1 MKPVPRLLHPRQS
14 QAGMTLIELL
24 VALSIGLFIIGA
36 ALMVFQSTSGIGRQ
50 ISELTQIRQEG
61 AHAFRVI
68 GKQVREA
75 GSVEPEYVSTNN
87 NFRFGEYNWTNGTP
101 VAAWT
106 PPSGSDFLSISQQV
120 QTGGTH
126 KELLRNCLGEKV
138 STSNR
143 RSDFYLQDGNLRC
156 VTGSNV
162 GGQPIISNVNAFRV
176 RYRVSNAS
184 GTASSLSIPPRIGR
198 AWMPL
203 KFALTWWAP
212 EPRPRATAITSIAM
226 VKVCRETIACTSCS
240 AICSRCLRH
249 RGKQDACIEGKANG
263 YFIIHRD
270 GDCAAHG
277 SSGRHGVSQLPV
289 QRNRHRQHR

>member
-1 MKPVPRLLHPRQS
+1 
-14 QAGMTLIELL
+14 MTLIELL

-184 GTASSLSIPPRIGR
+184 GTAKQFVDTP
-198 AWMPL
+198 
-203 KFALTWWAP
+203 TNWARVDAV
-212 EPRPRATAITSIAM
+212 EVCLDLVGTRATPTGNSDYINCDGQS
-226 VKVCRETIACTSCS
+226 V
-240 AICSRCLRH
+240 SRNNRLH
-249 RGKQDACIEGKANG
+249 
-263 YFIIHRD
+263 
-270 GDCAAHG
+270 
-277 SSGRHGVSQLPV
+277 VV
-289 QRNRHRQHR
+289 QRNLFTVFAAQR